1 MKNHPI
7 CKKLGGKMIVQ
18 KLMDKLVILGHN
30 NGFVTEAGKFG
41 HRKVYVQTA
50 KIYIP

>member
-1 MKNHPI
+1 MKNHQI
-7 CKKLGGKMIVQ
+7 CKKLGKKIVQ
-18 KLMDKLVILGHN
+18 KLVDKLVILGHN

-41 HRKVYVQTA
+41 HRKVYTQTA